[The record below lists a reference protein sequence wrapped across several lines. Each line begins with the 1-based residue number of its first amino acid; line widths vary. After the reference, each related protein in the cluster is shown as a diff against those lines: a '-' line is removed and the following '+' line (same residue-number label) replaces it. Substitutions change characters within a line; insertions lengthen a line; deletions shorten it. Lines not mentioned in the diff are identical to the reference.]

1 MRSNL
6 EGVVTD
12 VTIGLAE
19 GVWVGRENQLLH
31 ITGNQG
37 AVIAGL
43 VSERESS
50 RLEIGAQASFVSET
64 GAGSAINATLTDA
77 GSPGGEGIEFGYLS
91 SDHGGAI
98 AVAHTA
104 GGGRAQPVS
113 GVLPV
118 RFIAEGAVPLKAQR
132 GTITANATPTSFIA
146 QAFGRV
152 VSVFLRES
160 GF

>member
-1 MRSNL
+1 
-6 EGVVTD
+6 
-12 VTIGLAE
+12 LAR

-50 RLEIGAQASFVSET
+50 RLEIGAQASFISET
-64 GAGSAINATLTDA
+64 GAGSAIDATLTDV

-98 AVAHTA
+98 AVDHAA